1 MLRERLESRLGTSPG
16 HLLILLAAGAGA
28 GFASG
33 LLGVGGGFV
42 MVPVMY
48 WVIVAMGTTQSVAIM
63 TAFGTSLLVIL
74 PTAASG
80 TWRHSRKGAVRWSAA
95 LVLGPCGLLGG
106 LAGATLAAHL
116 PGWALRAGFGG
127 VVLAVA
133 AWMGLGSKSRLAKEG
148 VELKDKRWLFAA
160 LGFPIGMISGLT
172 GLGGGALIVPALI
185 ATLGFPVHLAV
196 GTSAASIMF
205 TGLGGIIG
213 YVANGV
219 GVAGLLP
226 YSIGYINLPLWLC
239 LIAASVPMAQLG
251 ARTAHALPA
260 RQLRY
265 VFVAL
270 MLYIGLRMVG
280 VFSWLGLPL

>member
-1 MLRERLESRLGTSPG
+1 MSPG
-16 HLLILLAAGAGA
+16 HLVILLAAGASA

-48 WVIVAMGTTQSVAIM
+48 WLIVATGTAQSVAIM

-80 TWRHSRKGAVRWSAA
+80 TWRHGRKGVVRWRAA

-116 PGWALRAGFGG
+116 PGWVLRTVFGG

-133 AWMGLGSKSRLAKEG
+133 VWMGLGPTSRPSGEG
-148 VELKDKRWLFAA
+148 AEPRDNRLLFAA

-172 GLGGGALIVPALI
+172 GLGGGALIVPALVGTS
-185 ATLGFPVHLAV
+185 AFPVHLAV

-213 YVANGV
+213 YVANGA
-219 GVAGLLP
+219 GVAGRLP
-226 YSIGYINLPLWLC
+226 YSIGYINLPLWFC

-260 RQLRY
+260 RRLRY

-270 MLYIGLRMVG
+270 MLYIGLRMIG
-280 VFSWLGLPL
+280 VFGWLGLPL

>member
-1 MLRERLESRLGTSPG
+1 
-16 HLLILLAAGAGA
+16 
-28 GFASG
+28 
-33 LLGVGGGFV
+33 

-48 WVIVAMGTTQSVAIM
+48 WLIVATGTAQSVAIM

-80 TWRHSRKGAVRWSAA
+80 TWRHGRKGVVRWRAA

-116 PGWALRAGFGG
+116 PGWVLRTVFGG

-133 AWMGLGSKSRLAKEG
+133 VWMGLGPTSRPSGEG
-148 VELKDKRWLFAA
+148 AEPRDNRLLFAA

-172 GLGGGALIVPALI
+172 GLGGGALIVPALVGTS
-185 ATLGFPVHLAV
+185 AFPVHLAV

-213 YVANGV
+213 YVANGA
-219 GVAGLLP
+219 GVAGRLS
-226 YSIGYINLPLWLC
+226 YSIGYINLPLWFC

-260 RQLRY
+260 RRLRY

-270 MLYIGLRMVG
+270 MLYIGLRMIG
-280 VFSWLGLPL
+280 VFGWLGLPL